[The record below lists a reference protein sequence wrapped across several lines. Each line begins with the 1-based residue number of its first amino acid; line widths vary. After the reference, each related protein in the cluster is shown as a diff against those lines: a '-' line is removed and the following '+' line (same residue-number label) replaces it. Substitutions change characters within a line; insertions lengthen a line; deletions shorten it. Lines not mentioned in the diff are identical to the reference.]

1 MVIRTLVSDGL
12 YTRVDDA
19 GFLPEIEGIAV
30 ASYPGSCEIMSSGR
44 QVMKSRDAH
53 LHTAR
58 TVRNLTIFSEKW
70 IVRGGMTSQR
80 NR

>member
-1 MVIRTLVSDGL
+1 MVIRTLVSDSL

-30 ASYPGSCEIMSSGR
+30 ASYPGSCGIMSSGQ

-58 TVRNLTIFSEKW
+58 SVRNLTIFPGTG
-70 IVRGGMTSQR
+70 IVRWGVMS
-80 NR
+80 